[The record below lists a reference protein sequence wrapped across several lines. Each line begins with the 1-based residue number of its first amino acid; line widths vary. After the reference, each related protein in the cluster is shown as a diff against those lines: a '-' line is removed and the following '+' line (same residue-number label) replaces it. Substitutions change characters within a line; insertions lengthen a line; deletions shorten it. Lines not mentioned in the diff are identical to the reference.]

1 MNKIENKD
9 QTNRHNIK
17 PQYYQLG
24 KPRKNKHSGFY
35 NLRIVSAVEMED
47 SYAYQLE
54 DGDGYIY
61 EVVSRHRHPVG
72 RVVACNLSI
81 TCVKRPE
88 VDIVVKIESILRKQK
103 SGKKRAYIHN
113 KYGNKPKN
121 RSYDNDNQDSWLPIP
136 AKGDRFKLIYTPMK

>member
-1 MNKIENKD
+1 MNNIERID
-9 QTNRHNIK
+9 QTQKPNSK

-47 SYAYQLE
+47 GYSYQLE

-61 EVVSRHRHPVG
+61 DVISKHRHPIG

-81 TCVKRPE
+81 TCIKKPE
-88 VDIVVKIESILRKQK
+88 DEIVIKIESILRKQK

-121 RSYDNDNQDSWLPIP
+121 RTNENDSQDSWLPIP
-136 AKGDRFKLIYTPMK
+136 AKGDRFRLIYTPMK